1 MEILNYQTGMQG
13 IQRAV
18 EGMERSANT
27 IARSTGEKAS
37 TQDMTT
43 AMVENMENQRMAEA
57 STQVVKSVDEMNES
71 IIDLR
76 A

>member
-1 MEILNYQTGMQG
+1 MEVLSYQTGMQG

-18 EGMERSANT
+18 EGMERSANA
-27 IARSTGEKAS
+27 IARSTGEKS
-37 TQDMTT
+37 TTQDLTT
-43 AMVENMENQRMAEA
+43 ATVQNMQDQRMAEA
-57 STQVVKSVDEMNES
+57 SVQVVKSVDEMNES